1 MTKDYKALYG
11 IDTCGVPT
19 PGMGPW
25 KRPESTA
32 KRPRYAIADSFSIP
46 DAELIRLH
54 VQEKKTAVE
63 LAKMTGET
71 PRFIRLKLKGKGCKR
86 CYRRN
91 YRPLKKT
98 VDSTELLLRYELGY
112 SPSEMVGF
120 FKVSAN
126 TIRDRLRRLGRRRD
140 YKTSVQYAKGKI
152 AHHIKNESEL
162 KKYGVRTKMKKADGR
177 LFDW

>member
-1 MTKDYKALYG
+1 LYG

-32 KRPRYAIADSFSIP
+32 KRPRYAKPDSFSIP

-54 VQEKKTAVE
+54 VQEKKTALE

-86 CYRRN
+86 CYRNN
-91 YRPLKKT
+91 YHPLRKEIDT
-98 VDSTELLLRYELGY
+98 TELLLRYELGY
-112 SPSEMVGF
+112 SPNEMASF
-120 FKVSAN
+120 FKVNAS

-140 YKTSVQYAKGKI
+140 YKTPVQYAKGKI
-152 AHHIKNESEL
+152 AHGQRTAAEL
-162 KKYGVRTKMKKADGR
+162 KKFGLRTKMKKADGR